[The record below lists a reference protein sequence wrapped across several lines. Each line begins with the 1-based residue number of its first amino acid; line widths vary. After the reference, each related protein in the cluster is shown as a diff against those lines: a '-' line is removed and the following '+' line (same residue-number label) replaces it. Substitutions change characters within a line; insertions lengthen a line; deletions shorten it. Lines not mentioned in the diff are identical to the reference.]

1 MGRVQYVYQGEGD
14 VTEVKVGL
22 GWEIFK
28 NFSLGVA
35 AQYYWGDID
44 RSFVMTPTP
53 ITGDGTFSSTVGS
66 DNYSISSIKGQ
77 VGVLW
82 KAIMNQKRMLTFG
95 ATYDFGGNLNPD
107 VTSRIYIGDLYKLHR
122 EGRYDPPGAC
132 FAASA
137 FGGGLLYD
145 LEMDAWA

>member
-53 ITGDGTFSSTVGS
+53 ITGDGTFRRRSAATITAFRASKDRSASSGTPS
-66 DNYSISSIKGQ
+66 
-77 VGVLW
+77 
-82 KAIMNQKRMLTFG
+82 
-95 ATYDFGGNLNPD
+95 
-107 VTSRIYIGDLYKLHR
+107 
-122 EGRYDPPGAC
+122 
-132 FAASA
+132 
-137 FGGGLLYD
+137 
-145 LEMDAWA
+145 